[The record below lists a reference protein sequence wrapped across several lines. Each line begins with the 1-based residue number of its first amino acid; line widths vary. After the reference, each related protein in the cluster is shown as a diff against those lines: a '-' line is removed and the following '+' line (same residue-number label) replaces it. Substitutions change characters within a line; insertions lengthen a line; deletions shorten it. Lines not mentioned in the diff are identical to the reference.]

1 MKSNENWGK
10 FITNFSSKPPAQTS
24 ISRLQVKQLRKLFFT
39 KNHVTQT
46 KKVTTERKSG
56 IIFDGFVVIR
66 SKFKCPSMVL
76 SNVLLCCA
84 MLFSCVAW
92 SAPTAQVQPTLQLEV
107 GTHTGAVRRVAFDEI
122 RDVVVTVSDD
132 KTARIWRLSTRQ
144 LLHTLRVP
152 AGPGEMGR
160 LYGVAIH
167 PSRDVVAIGGS
178 TLEKTPGTPQAE
190 IYFFHLKTGQLLQK
204 IEVDATEIKRLAWS
218 FDGTL
223 LIAGTAGAKPGVI
236 GFNES
241 GQHVLSHTTQGP
253 VFGLSVARSGMVV
266 ATDFSGKL
274 EIFDAS
280 KGFLK
285 HTGQVDTGA
294 RNPTSVALSP
304 DATQAVVGY
313 FSKQRPTI
321 ITLATGQREQVLEP
335 AEATLDK
342 GALMTVAWSPDG
354 TSVYAAGA
362 AALPNRQFGIW
373 RFNPKRGTPQ
383 ASMVAATDSILD
395 IAVSSERMIFA
406 SFDASWG
413 SFRADKLEGR
423 TSTTATDFRGAQKLR
438 ADAQGAMVSWITQDD
453 NTGHKMDMV
462 RRVVEKSDS
471 AGLQGAITK
480 RGFLGSSLQ
489 TTDQDGRLPYVQLGS
504 KKIDL
509 GDGELAIASSFIMN
523 SDDAVIGTSK
533 ALMRLG
539 GDGRTKWRV
548 TPGAEVNAVLST
560 RGGELVIAALS
571 DGSIRWWNAK
581 DGQLVLSLLANRAGA
596 WVAWTPQ
603 GYFDASA
610 GADKLVGWL
619 VNDASGNGST
629 QFHPLSRFRDR
640 FNRPDIIDQ
649 SLKTLDPAA
658 AIAQASPSE
667 RDMLPKPSASAGV
680 SEKPIYNF
688 GPDSKNAFVAPPS
701 LTLLSSSSVEGSP
714 DTINIRYA
722 MSSSE
727 KLGKPNVLVRFNG
740 RPANAE
746 VVMPITLDG
755 TTPGQVK
762 VKVPTGGGGVIN
774 LVATTLSGNSEPLTI
789 ALTDREDKK
798 PASISR
804 PSVDTRPRLFV
815 LAVGVSEYAQT
826 DYRLGLAAKDAND
839 FANVMEKQSGR
850 LYQSVEVRRLLNNE
864 ATQKNTLEGL
874 KWLAGIA
881 KTGDVAMLF
890 VAGHG
895 VNVHNGEYY
904 FLPFDGHRDRLA
916 ESAVPERAIRDA
928 LSQIRGQ
935 ALFFVDTCH
944 AGNVLGNPRT
954 SARELSRMAS
964 ELASA
969 ENGVVVFAS
978 SSGRQD
984 SEESSAW
991 GNGAFT
997 KAVLSGLQG
1006 AADLNKSGRVTFKG
1020 LDFYVSEEVRRLT
1033 SGRQTPVT
1041 ITPVGVADFS
1051 LSQL

>member
-1 MKSNENWGK
+1 M
-10 FITNFSSKPPAQTS
+10 
-24 ISRLQVKQLRKLFFT
+24 L
-39 KNHVTQT
+39 
-46 KKVTTERKSG
+46 
-56 IIFDGFVVIR
+56 
-66 SKFKCPSMVL
+66 
-76 SNVLLCCA
+76 
-84 MLFSCVAW
+84 LFSVAW
-92 SAPTAQVQPTLQLEV
+92 SVQAAQVQPTLQLEV
-107 GTHTGAVRRVAFDEI
+107 GTHTGPVRRVAFDEA
-122 RDVVVTVSDD
+122 RDVVVTASDD

-152 AGPGEMGR
+152 TGPAEMGR

-167 PSRDVVAIGGS
+167 PSRDVVAVGG
-178 TLEKTPGTPQAE
+178 TALEKTPGIPQAE
-190 IYFFHLKTGQLLQK
+190 IYLFHLKTGQLLQK
-204 IEVDATEIKRLAWS
+204 IEVGTVEIKRLAWS

-223 LIAGTAGAKPGVI
+223 LIAGTAGTKPGVI

-241 GQHVLSHTTQGP
+241 GQHVLSHTTQGT
-253 VFGLSVARSGMVV
+253 VFGLSVSRSGVLA

-274 EIFDAS
+274 ELFEAS
-280 KGFLK
+280 KGVLK
-285 HTGQVDTGA
+285 HTGQLDTGA
-294 RNPTSVALSP
+294 RNPASVALSP
-304 DATQAVVGY
+304 DATQAVIGY

-321 ITLATGQREQVLEP
+321 MTLATGQREQVLEP
-335 AEATLDK
+335 TEATIDK

-354 TSVYAAGA
+354 NHVYAAGA
-362 AALPNRQFGIW
+362 AALPNQQFGIW
-373 RFNPKRGTPQ
+373 RFNPKRGSAQ
-383 ASMVAATDSILD
+383 ASMVAATNSILD
-395 IAVSSERMIFA
+395 IAVSSERMMFS

-413 SFRADKLEGR
+413 SFRSDQLESR
-423 TSTTATDFRGAQKLR
+423 TTTTDFRGAQKLR
-438 ADAQGAMVSWITQDD
+438 ADEQGAMVSWITHEGD
-453 NTGHKMDMV
+453 TGQRMDMV
-462 RRVVEKSDS
+462 RRVVEKSDG

-480 RGFLGSSLQ
+480 NGFLGSSLQ

-504 KKIDL
+504 KKINL
-509 GDGELAIASSFIMN
+509 GDGELAIAGSFIMK

-539 GDGRTKWRV
+539 SDGQTKWRV
-548 TPGAEVNAVLST
+548 TPGAEVNAVVST

-571 DGSIRWWNAK
+571 DGSVRWWNAK
-581 DGQLVLSLLANRAGA
+581 DGQLVLSLLSTPAGA

-619 VNDASGNGST
+619 VNDTSGNGSA

-658 AIAQASPSE
+658 AIAQAIPSE
-667 RDMLPKPSASAGV
+667 RDMLPKQSATAG
-680 SEKPIYNF
+680 EKSIHSL
-688 GPDSKNAFVAPPS
+688 GPDNTNTFVTPPS
-701 LTLLSSSSVEGSP
+701 LTLLSSSSTEGTP

-740 RPANAE
+740 RPINAE

-762 VKVPTGGGGVIN
+762 VKVPTGGGGIIN
-774 LVATTLSGNSEPLTI
+774 LVATTLSGTSEPLTV
-789 ALTDREDKK
+789 ALVTRETSSPPK
-798 PASISR
+798 

-815 LAVGVSEYAQT
+815 LAVGISEYAQA

-839 FANVMEKQSGR
+839 FANLMEKQSDR
-850 LYQSVEVRRLLNNE
+850 LYQSVEVRRLINDK

-904 FLPFDGHRDRLA
+904 FLPFDGHRDKLA

-944 AGNVLGNPRT
+944 AGNVLGNPKT

-984 SEESSAW
+984 SEESTAW